1 MTPRIAFIGDLT
13 VDIYPQAKNIR
24 LGGSSLNSSMWAG
37 RLGAMPAILAAVG
50 EDRAG
55 KKYVAKLKREGIESD
70 RVKVLR
76 GQTSAIEI
84 FTDGSGE
91 RRYGEWKPGVLANYH
106 LDPQDFSFLK
116 HQNAAALTVYG
127 PTKHLLDELVS
138 FGSTR
143 RRKKPLL
150 VVDFADFGQL
160 KKDMHVVE
168 SCIHAIDILVFGL
181 DKDADEALI
190 NQLKD
195 IAAQTGKLIVVTLG
209 RWGSLAYAGNRS
221 FVQPARRV
229 KVKDTTGAGDAF
241 LAGFLISYLKT
252 KNIKDSLVAGTEL
265 ASRAI
270 QKLGAY

>member
-1 MTPRIAFIGDLT
+1 MILRIAFIGDLT
-13 VDIYPQAKNIR
+13 VDIYPQAKKIH
-24 LGGSSLNSSMWAG
+24 LGGSSLNGSMWVK
-37 RLGAMPAILAAVG
+37 RLGAMPAILASVG

-55 KKYVAKLKREGIESD
+55 KKYVAKLKREEIESE
-70 RVKVLR
+70 RVKVLH

-84 FTDGSGE
+84 FTDPSGE

-106 LDPQDFSFLK
+106 LDPQDFFFLK
-116 HQNAAALTVYG
+116 HQNAGVLTVYG

-138 FGSTR
+138 FGSAR

-160 KKDMHVVE
+160 KKDMQLVE
-168 SCIHAIDILVFGL
+168 SCIHSIDILVFGL
-181 DKDADEALI
+181 DKDVDEALI

-195 IAAQTGKLIVVTLG
+195 IAAQTGALIVVTLG
-209 RWGSLAYAGNRS
+209 RWGSLAYAGDRS
-221 FVQPARRV
+221 FIQPAKLV

-241 LAGFLISYLKT
+241 LAGFLVTYLKT
-252 KNIKDSLVAGTEL
+252 KNIQRSLAAGTDL

-270 QKLGAY
+270 QKIGAY

>member
-13 VDIYPQAKNIR
+13 MDIYPQAKKMH
-24 LGGSSLNSSMWAG
+24 LGGSSLNSSMWAK
-37 RLGAMPAILAAVG
+37 RAGATPSIMAAVG
-50 EDRAG
+50 EDAVG
-55 KKYVAKLKREGIESD
+55 KKYTGKFKREGIGLD
-70 RVKVLR
+70 RVKVLA

-84 FTDGSGE
+84 FIDASGE

-160 KKDMHVVE
+160 KKDMGVVE
-168 SCIHAIDILVFGL
+168 SCIHTTDILVFGL
-181 DKDADEALI
+181 DKDADEVLI

-195 IAAQTGKLIVVTLG
+195 IAAQTSKLIVVTLG
-209 RWGSLAYAGNRS
+209 RWGSLAYAGDRS
-221 FVQPARRV
+221 FVQPAGRM

-241 LAGFLISYLKT
+241 LAGFLVTYLKT
-252 KNIKDSLVAGTEL
+252 KNIQRSLAAGTDL